1 MQLGLFTTSQCAG
14 KQEPLTKDQLWVRQ
28 LWAALIT
35 MCLAE
40 WYGREGALGS
50 RLYWDNAESTSQ
62 HRADG
67 LEMGNHLWCTDT
79 SASTV
84 QIQGCTRQFEMV
96 WDLVLPAFCCA
107 SKENYSQKIKF

>member
-1 MQLGLFTTSQCAG
+1 MYWKAGLPYEGSALGQTVLA
-14 KQEPLTKDQLWVRQ
+14 V
-28 LWAALIT
+28 LIT

-40 WYGREGALGS
+40 RRNGMGGWEGGREVGLGS
-50 RLYWDNAESTSQ
+50 RLYWDNAESTSE
-62 HRADG
+62 HTADG

-79 SASTV
+79 SASSV
-84 QIQGCTRQFEMV
+84 QFQGCTRQFEMV

>member
-1 MQLGLFTTSQCAG
+1 MYWEAGLPYEGSPLGQTVLA
-14 KQEPLTKDQLWVRQ
+14 V
-28 LWAALIT
+28 LIT

-40 WYGREGALGS
+40 RRNGMGGREGALGS
-50 RLYWDNAESTSQ
+50 RLYWNNAESTSE
-62 HRADG
+62 HTADG

-79 SASTV
+79 SASSV